1 MGYHIDTG
9 LIYEKFNTECDCPLC
24 EIKQIVEEQF
34 LYEFLNDAVMED
46 NTRILVN
53 KTGFCSHHFDLL
65 FSGKNKLSLALQV
78 STRTDKMLELF
89 NPSLLSPTKKAD
101 QIDGSVK
108 SCVICNLIE
117 ESMVKYYKTVAQMY
131 YNEPDFYKTLIKT
144 KGFCVHH
151 FAELL
156 RYSNH
161 AKKYKKEYVN
171 MLCDI
176 QKRSFE
182 GLKNDLNEF
191 CYSHDYRKT
200 KLPASVAE
208 EALKNIRI
216 KLYGKKSDEQN

>member
-1 MGYHIDTG
+1 MKYHISTG
-9 LIYEKFNTECDCPLC
+9 LIVEKFNEDHVCPLC
-24 EIKQIVEEQF
+24 EIKNIVENG
-34 LYEFLNDAVMED
+34 LVYEFLNDAVMED

-53 KTGFCSHHFDLL
+53 KTGFCAHHFDLL
-65 FSGKNKLSLALQV
+65 FSNKNKLSLALQV
-78 STRTDKMLELF
+78 STRTDKMLDLF
-89 NPSLLSPTKKAD
+89 NPSVLSPKKKAD
-101 QIDGSVK
+101 QIDGSIK

-156 RYSNH
+156 RYSNY
-161 AKKYKKEYVN
+161 AKKYKKEYVD
-171 MLCDI
+171 MLYNV

-182 GLKNDLNEF
+182 GLKTDLNEF

-216 KLYGKKSDEQN
+216 KLYGKKSDEQV